1 MRKITNRALCVLLI
15 AAGVIFGMIV
25 YVLNYIDHGQDWAL
39 YFSRSNSGS
48 TGMLLDRSGIV
59 LASFGGAD
67 EFFSPDAETRMSNY
81 HVTGD
86 YWGRTGT
93 GILSRYRRDVNGFS
107 LLTGTTRTENST
119 LTLTVDARLNNKIYE
134 LLDTE
139 HNAAVLVCNYKTG
152 ELLGMVSAPT
162 VDPLDV
168 ENGVRTGVSQPLPL
182 PPRSPPAR
190 HSSSSPR
197 PPAIENIPD
206 IKRGCI
212 LLLRGRI

>member
-1 MRKITNRALCVLLI
+1 MRKITNRAFCVLLI
-15 AAGVIFGMIV
+15 AVGVIFGMIV

-152 ELLGMVSAPT
+152 ELLGMV
-162 VDPLDV
+162 
-168 ENGVRTGVSQPLPL
+168 
-182 PPRSPPAR
+182 
-190 HSSSSPR
+190 
-197 PPAIENIPD
+197 
-206 IKRGCI
+206 
-212 LLLRGRI
+212 